1 MKLPPVYAGARRRW
15 LVAVVLC
22 GLLQAGC
29 GIGIAVLMQRT
40 LDGMLSGAA
49 PLTALPLLA
58 SFAGL
63 AGLAGAA
70 RWLERFLGERLGQH
84 YVHELR
90 LIMFS
95 ALARKG
101 PEERS
106 AEGRGTVPLRF
117 MTDLDALRNWISLGQ
132 ARLVVAVVLLAATLA
147 YLVTLHM
154 LLALLVLALFGA
166 GAGASIGL
174 GRRLEGAIREA
185 RRRRGRLANRVVDRT
200 ANLSAVVGFGR
211 LRAET
216 RQLERQSHELCDAQ
230 ARRAFWVGALRGT
243 AELTVRSAM
252 AAVPVAAL
260 FAPESVTPGS
270 MLAAVSL
277 VALLTGPVRDL
288 GRVHEYWTAARVSR
302 GKLSDF
308 VSVSA
313 GPGTRRD
320 RRIRDARGTVHV
332 ESLQLQHGQR
342 PFDAE
347 LRPRARVLVA
357 GANGAGKT
365 TLLWTLAGIR
375 RAAGG
380 RIRIDGRSAHRLDR
394 VSLQRNVGIGSVDL
408 PLMKGSL
415 RMNLRY
421 RAPEATDADLE
432 AVCQR
437 TGLTDRLAS
446 WPDLLELRLQ
456 DGGANLSPGERMRVQ
471 LARALVGE
479 PRVLLLD
486 ELDSLLDGE
495 GRAAL
500 RALLTEYPGT
510 VVFTSRDPST
520 QQLAEQIWTLSP
532 EGIEARQG
540 THRTE
545 TSALPAGARAV
556 TNTTR
561 LEACRA

>member
-1 MKLPPVYAGARRRW
+1 VRRRW

-22 GLLQAGC
+22 GLLQAAC
-29 GIGIAVLMQRT
+29 GLGIAVLMQRT
-40 LDGMLSGAA
+40 LDGMLSGSA
-49 PLTALPLLA
+49 PLAALPLLA

-63 AGLAGAA
+63 AALAGGA

-90 LIMFS
+90 LVMFS
-95 ALARKG
+95 ALTRMA

-117 MTDLDALRNWISLGQ
+117 MTDLDALRHWISLGQ
-132 ARLVVAVVLLAATLA
+132 ARLLVALVLLVATLA
-147 YLVTLHM
+147 YLATLH
-154 LLALLVLALFGA
+154 LFLALLVLALLGA

-174 GRRLEGAIREA
+174 GRRLELAIREA
-185 RRRRGRLANRVVDRT
+185 RTRRGRLANRIADRT

-211 LRAET
+211 VGTEA
-216 RQLERQSHELCDAQ
+216 RQLARQSHELCDAQ
-230 ARRAFWVGALRGT
+230 TRRAFWVGGLRGT

-252 AAVPVAAL
+252 AAVPVAGL
-260 FAPESVTPGS
+260 LAPGSVTPGS

-277 VALLTGPVRDL
+277 VALLTGPLRDL

-302 GKLSDF
+302 GKLAEF

-313 GPGTRRD
+313 GPGTRRN
-320 RRIRDARGTVHV
+320 RTIRDPHGTVHV
-332 ESLQLQHGQR
+332 EGLVLHRGQAPFEVTLQPG
-342 PFDAE
+342 
-347 LRPRARVLVA
+347 ARVLVA

-375 RAAGG
+375 RAFRG
-380 RIRIDGRSAHRLDR
+380 RVRIDGRSAHRLDR
-394 VSLQRNVGIGSVDL
+394 VSLQHSVGIGSVDL

-421 RAPEATDADLE
+421 RAPEATDAELE
-432 AVCQR
+432 AVCR
-437 TGLTDRLAS
+437 KTGLVGRLAP
-446 WPDLLELRLQ
+446 WPELLELRLQ

-471 LARALVGE
+471 LARALLGQ

-486 ELDSLLDGE
+486 ELDSLLDAE
-495 GRAAL
+495 GRTTF
-500 RALLTEYPGT
+500 RALLADYPGT
-510 VVFTSRDPST
+510 VIFTSRDPST
-520 QQLAEQIWTLSP
+520 GQLAEQVWTLSS
-532 EGIEARQG
+532 EGIAATPEAQRPDA
-540 THRTE
+540 RT
-545 TSALPAGARAV
+545 PAAEAPDAPSPA
-556 TNTTR
+556 T